1 MTIAPPWS
9 RQTGGR
15 ALGGNDVLEEAVAWQ
30 RSGHDVAM
38 ATVISTWGS
47 APRPVGSQLCV
58 DQNGLFSGSVSGGCI
73 EGAVV
78 SEALAVLSSRVPRLI
93 EFHVSNTMAWEVGL
107 ACGGRIE
114 LFVEPVAAKRH
125 ALRLLSET
133 RSGGRP
139 AVLITELPGGAH
151 ALLIGNDRCGP
162 LTVDDAVVAAA
173 HQAVSADQCRI
184 LVTEQGRLFLHV
196 FNPAP
201 RLIIVGAVHIAEPLS
216 RMATSAGY
224 RVILVDPRRG
234 FAAREQ
240 FQGYS
245 VMSAWPDQAM
255 EQLALDER
263 AAVVTLT
270 HDPKLDDAALRVALR
285 SQAFYIGCL
294 GSRKTHAARL
304 VRLRA
309 MGLGDDELAR
319 VHGPV
324 GLPIGART
332 PSEIAISIL
341 AEMTQVRRGE
351 AAP

>member
-1 MTIAPPWS
+1 MAGS
-9 RQTGGR
+9 
-15 ALGGNDVLEEAVAWQ
+15 NDVLDEAVNWQ
-30 RSGHDVAM
+30 HSGHDVAT

-58 DQNGLFSGSVSGGCI
+58 DENGLFSGSVSGGCI
-73 EGAVV
+73 ENAVV
-78 SEALAVLSSRVPRLI
+78 GEALAVLASHTPRLI
-93 EFHVSNTMAWEVGL
+93 EFQVSDTMAWEVGL

-114 LFVEPVAAKRH
+114 LYVEAVAGKRD
-125 ALRLLSET
+125 ALRMIAEA
-133 RSGGRP
+133 RAAGRP
-139 AVLITELPGGAH
+139 AVLVTALAGGAH
-151 ALLIGNDRCGP
+151 AVLIGDDCRGE
-162 LTVDDAVVAAA
+162 LAVDNGIVMAARKAVM
-173 HQAVSADQCRI
+173 ADESRI
-184 LVTEQGRLFLHV
+184 LATDQGRLFLHV

-224 RVILVDPRRG
+224 RVTLVDPRRG
-234 FAAREQ
+234 FAAREP
-240 FQGYS
+240 FQGYTVLS
-245 VMSAWPDQAM
+245 VWPDQAM
-255 EQLALDER
+255 EQLAPDER

-285 SQAFYIGCL
+285 SKAFYIGCL

-309 MGLGDDELAR
+309 MGFGEDDLTR
-319 VHGPV
+319 LHGPV
-324 GLPIGART
+324 GLAIGART

-351 AAP
+351 ASS